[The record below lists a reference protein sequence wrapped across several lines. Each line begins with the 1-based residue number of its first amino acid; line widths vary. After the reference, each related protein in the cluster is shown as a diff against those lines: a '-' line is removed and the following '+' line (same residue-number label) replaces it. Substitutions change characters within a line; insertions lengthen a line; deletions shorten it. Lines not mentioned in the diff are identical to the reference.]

1 MVVGSRCRGCRRHRG
16 IVGWV
21 VVVHTFDLNTWEE
34 EAGDFCDFK
43 VSLVYKSSSRIP
55 RAVTLRKAVLGK
67 NQPTNQPTKQTKP
80 TKALAQKQTY

>member
-21 VVVHTFDLNTWEE
+21 VVVHTFDLSTWEE

-43 VSLVYKSSSRIP
+43 VSLVYKSSSKIARVAIQRNP
-55 RAVTLRKAVLGK
+55 VPK
-67 NQPTNQPTKQTKP
+67 N
-80 TKALAQKQTY
+80 